1 MVAPRL
7 RSRTF
12 TRRKTRTPGGRHVIH
27 YARRKPG
34 RAECAYCGD
43 YLKAVPRGRPSEL
56 RGLPK
61 SAKRPERPFGGVLC
75 SKCMRAHFRK
85 AAQAI

>member
-12 TRRKTRTPGGRHVIH
+12 TRRRTSTPGGRHIMH
-27 YARRKPG
+27 YARRKTG
-34 RAECAYCGD
+34 FAECGNCGSI
-43 YLKAVPRGRPSEL
+43 LQAVPRGRPSEL
-56 RGLPK
+56 RNMPK

-75 SKCMRAHFRK
+75 SRCMRAEMKKR
-85 AAQAI
+85 AQSI